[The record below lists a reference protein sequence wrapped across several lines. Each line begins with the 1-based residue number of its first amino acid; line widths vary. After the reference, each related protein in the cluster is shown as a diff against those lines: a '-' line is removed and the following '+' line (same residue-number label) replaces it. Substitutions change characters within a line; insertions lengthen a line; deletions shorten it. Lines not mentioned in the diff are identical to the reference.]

1 MDRVNSKVP
10 RLLRW
15 RNLRWV
21 ATAAV
26 LPALWACNSNRLAV
40 PSPSPAIIDSRKFVQ
55 SVNHKL
61 DLLFM
66 VDNSQSMMP
75 LQAKMAAQLGS
86 FMDALVDPTT
96 HLLPDLHVAV
106 ISSSFGGGAWSNVN
120 QCGAGS
126 HPGDDR
132 GFFQQGP
139 GGAGNGSCSMLN
151 SGATYLANGDGNTP
165 ANFTGDIRDA
175 FKCIA
180 LLGDTG
186 CGFESQFESTYYAL
200 YYANQAYGTDKDQN
214 TQNGGFLR
222 TDAVLAIVMLTNE
235 DDCSVSGESLL
246 LNPAVNS
253 VMDPTGLGALWSYRC
268 NEFGHLCDGQP
279 PPHDPPPMG
288 GVVLNNCVSAE
299 NMGKTDDKVTDPDGN
314 PDKTKGHLWPT
325 VQEFSD
331 YVRSFKSNP
340 DDILVAAIAGPVTPY
355 KVVPQVNNA
364 AMGEVD
370 PAIDHS
376 CTQGGGGDEYAD
388 PAVRIKQWVDTFGP
402 NGVFYPICADTLNKA
417 MVGIADK
424 IHQKLGASCIS
435 SKIAWRDE
443 GNHSLGHNCQVS
455 QKTVDKNTNKTTT
468 IDLPECNDAIS
479 NTPCFSL
486 TFDSNQCT
494 TATAK
499 TLFKV
504 CNESTCMAMMST
516 SSDEKN
522 ATIACAVE

>member
-1 MDRVNSKVP
+1 M
-10 RLLRW
+10 
-15 RNLRWV
+15 
-21 ATAAV
+21 A
-26 LPALWACNSNRLAV
+26 
-40 PSPSPAIIDSRKFVQ
+40 
-55 SVNHKL
+55 
-61 DLLFM
+61 
-66 VDNSQSMMP
+66 P
-75 LQAKMAAQLGS
+75 LQTKMAAQLGS

-120 QCGAGS
+120 QCGAGA

-139 GGAGNGSCSMLN
+139 GGAGMGSCSMLN
-151 SGATYLANGDGNTP
+151 QGATYLANGDGNTP
-165 ANFTGDIRDA
+165 PNFSGDIRDA

-200 YYANQAYGTDKDQN
+200 YYANQAYSDTQTDTSN
-214 TQNGGFLR
+214 PFNGGFLR
-222 TDAVLAIVMLTNE
+222 SDAVLAIVMLTNE
-235 DDCSVSGESLL
+235 DDCSVNGDSLL

-253 VMDPTGLGALWSYRC
+253 VMDDTGLGALWSYRC

-279 PPHDPPPMG
+279 PPHNPPPAG

-299 NMGKTDDKVTDPDGN
+299 NEGKTDDKVTDPKGN
-314 PDKTKGHLWPT
+314 PDKTQGHLWPT
-325 VQEFSD
+325 VKDFSD
-331 YVRSFKSNP
+331 YVRSFKTNA

-355 KVVPQVNNA
+355 KVIPQVNNA
-364 AMGEVD
+364 AMGETD

-376 CTQGGGGDEYAD
+376 CTQPGSGDPEYAD
-388 PAVRIKQWVDTFGP
+388 PAVRIKQWVDTFGS

-424 IHQKLGASCIS
+424 IHQKLGASCIA
-435 SKIAWRDE
+435 SKIAWLDE
-443 GNHSLGHNCQVS
+443 TDHSKGHNCQVS
-455 QKTVDKNTNKTTT
+455 QKVTDKNGMSKTT
-468 IDLPECNDAIS
+468 DLPECDGG
-479 NTPCFSL
+479 NTNAPCFSL
-486 TFDSNQCT
+486 TFDSPQCT
-494 TATAK
+494 ASTTAK

-504 CNESTCMAMMST
+504 CNEATCMAMMST

-522 ATIACAVE
+522 ATIACAVDE